1 MVVMVS
7 PALHK
12 TSSGST
18 HKGKEIHSA
27 AAARTGAAAPA
38 CAPTLTL
45 TPALPSF
52 CLQEG
57 GEPALLPVHAD
68 AGAGAARNPPA
79 PESSADDFEHI
90 THRDAA
96 AAAATPA
103 PAATGSK
110 NGVQLRPVGNLPL
123 KIPSAM
129 RKRAYDETAMV
140 CGLAGLRLAGWACL
154 WVCAQSGWGLLMW
167 QGQ

>member
-1 MVVMVS
+1 M
-7 PALHK
+7 P
-12 TSSGST
+12 
-18 HKGKEIHSA
+18 
-27 AAARTGAAAPA
+27 
-38 CAPTLTL
+38 
-45 TPALPSF
+45 

-79 PESSADDFEHI
+79 PDSSADDFEHI
-90 THRDAA
+90 SHRD

-103 PAATGSK
+103 PAAAAGSK

-140 CGLAGLRLAGWACL
+140 RGLAGW
-154 WVCAQSGWGLLMW
+154 
-167 QGQ
+167 